1 MGTVAK
7 PTYCLGL
14 KIKTWND
21 SELYFY
27 PFRYDWGCERTQLFA
42 VWRDIEI
49 MIVILKKLRG
59 EQCTKPATI

>member
-27 PFRYDWGCERTQLFA
+27 PFRYEA
-42 VWRDIEI
+42 N
-49 MIVILKKLRG
+49 KS
-59 EQCTKPATI
+59 